1 MSAVGYCLFPL
12 SVLGF
17 IISLLPVTVPAFVKL
32 ILIIIALLWST
43 VSCLLVMRDLVED
56 EKKWLCGYPI
66 FLFYVF
72 MAWYSIV
79 AWLIK
84 YAVNS
89 KIICIFYAIFLS
101 PLLIPLRRKF
111 LTLAYHFC
119 RTGNLEAYASLPLTE
134 EHSRSQRNKGKTLSR
149 WKLSS

>member
-79 AWLIK
+79 A
-84 YAVNS
+84 
-89 KIICIFYAIFLS
+89 
-101 PLLIPLRRKF
+101 
-111 LTLAYHFC
+111 
-119 RTGNLEAYASLPLTE
+119 
-134 EHSRSQRNKGKTLSR
+134 
-149 WKLSS
+149 